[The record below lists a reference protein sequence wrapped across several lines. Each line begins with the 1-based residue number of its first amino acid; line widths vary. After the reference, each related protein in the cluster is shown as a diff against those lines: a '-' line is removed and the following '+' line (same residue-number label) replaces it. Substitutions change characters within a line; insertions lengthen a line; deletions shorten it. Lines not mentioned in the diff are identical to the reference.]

1 MKPFY
6 RPTWIE
12 VDIDAIKHNI
22 EVAKGLNPDQE
33 VFAVI
38 KANAY
43 GHGDIEIAQAAIQA
57 GAIGLAV
64 SSLDEGIRLREAGIV
79 APVLILG
86 AIEVEDTC
94 VAMDY
99 DLSVTAMGAT
109 WIEKISLFH
118 YTKPLKVHLK
128 LNTGMNR
135 LGLENLDLLKDL
147 IGRLKQNPTI
157 CLEGLFT
164 HFATADDE
172 DPYFFEKQL
181 ERFKTFLQEIELED
195 FKYVHLANTAAL
207 LQHRFL
213 FTNVMRLGI
222 GLYGI
227 NPTQVSLKEPLKPA
241 LSLYSRLTQVRWLEE
256 GEKVGY
262 GFTYRAT
269 AGHWMGVIPIG
280 YADGWWRSNQ
290 GRSVVIEGIECPII
304 GRVCMD
310 QLMIKLP
317 HPFETGTRVT
327 LIGES
332 MLIDRVANEL
342 GTIPYEV
349 LCSLSDRI
357 PRIYLSKE
365 KQISCNPMRFSR

>member
-157 CLEGLFT
+157 CLEGL
-164 HFATADDE
+164 
-172 DPYFFEKQL
+172 
-181 ERFKTFLQEIELED
+181 
-195 FKYVHLANTAAL
+195 
-207 LQHRFL
+207 
-213 FTNVMRLGI
+213 
-222 GLYGI
+222 
-227 NPTQVSLKEPLKPA
+227 
-241 LSLYSRLTQVRWLEE
+241 LSLI
-256 GEKVGY
+256 
-262 GFTYRAT
+262 
-269 AGHWMGVIPIG
+269 HI
-280 YADGWWRSNQ
+280 
-290 GRSVVIEGIECPII
+290 
-304 GRVCMD
+304 
-310 QLMIKLP
+310 
-317 HPFETGTRVT
+317 
-327 LIGES
+327 
-332 MLIDRVANEL
+332 
-342 GTIPYEV
+342 
-349 LCSLSDRI
+349 
-357 PRIYLSKE
+357 
-365 KQISCNPMRFSR
+365 